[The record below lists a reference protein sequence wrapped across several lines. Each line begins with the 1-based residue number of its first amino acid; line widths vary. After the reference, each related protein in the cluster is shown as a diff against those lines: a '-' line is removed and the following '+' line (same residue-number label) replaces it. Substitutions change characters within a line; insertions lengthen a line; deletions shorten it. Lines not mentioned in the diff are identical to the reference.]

1 MKKIY
6 YSESTHKSLYSL
18 FYSSKKKKNDRF
30 RNHYHTG
37 TELGLILKGSG
48 KYVLEGES
56 FDADAGDLFVVRSNE
71 RHCIPTI
78 TTDTLI
84 AFNIHLSSYFLWNVC
99 ADYIPPEKI
108 QALINSDIRV
118 KHKITEEKIIEK
130 FKTIA
135 KLYQDEDDINRFEI
149 RKEILK
155 TVILI
160 SEHIGGEANASIPT
174 FTRFPEIQKAIAFIE
189 ENYKRDIYLDD
200 IAKHATMSRSY
211 LSTEFKAVTGISP
224 YNYLLTIRI
233 EKAVEALKT
242 GNEKIITIAYECGFT
257 NLTAFNKAF
266 KRIVGMTPTEL
277 RKSYK

>member
-6 YSESTHKSLYSL
+6 YSESTHKPIYSL

-30 RNHYHTG
+30 RNHYHTE
-37 TELGLILKGSG
+37 TEIGLILKGSG

-56 FDADAGDLFVVRSNE
+56 FDAEAGDLFVVRSNE

-108 QALINSDIRV
+108 QALINSDICV
-118 KHKITEEKIIEK
+118 KHKITEEKVIEK

-135 KLYQDEDDINRFEI
+135 ELYQGGEDINRFEI
-149 RKEILK
+149 RKEVLNA
-155 TVILI
+155 VILI
-160 SEHIGGEANASIPT
+160 SEHIGGEANVSMPT
-174 FTRFPEIQKAIAFIE
+174 FARFSEIQKAITYIE
-189 ENYKRDIYLDD
+189 ENYSRDIYLDD
-200 IAKHATMSRSY
+200 IAKHVAMSRSY
-211 LSTEFKAVTGISP
+211 LSAEFKAVTGISP
-224 YNYLLTIRI
+224 YNYLITTRI
-233 EKAVEALKT
+233 EKAGEALKN
-242 GNEKIITIAYECGFT
+242 GNKKIINIAYECGFT